1 MYMQTVVLLQCGTS
15 AIEWKSIFNPLKWWK
30 ESPTSPEPSASTSL
44 NIASTSDFFTC
55 IPNTLN
61 AVINSHASI
70 APVKPHTHS
79 RVNQKKKK
87 KKGWSHS
94 CQQLGIEVHMGYG
107 ERRQGEYQIHPRRW
121 ARSILWGLVVVA
133 SSTRAAQICRGLVTS
148 LLSTAFATPPASLN
162 ANTQHQ
168 QQQQLNPSFPP
179 HCLWTNFNPKALFEA
194 GWSKHVELGNSHVHL
209 VWAPPPFLEEITDSS
224 DHPQRHFQT

>member
-1 MYMQTVVLLQCGTS
+1 MVERISHLAG
-15 AIEWKSIFNPLKWWK
+15 AIGIHLAQHCFHLWLFHMHSQHIERRHQ
-30 ESPTSPEPSASTSL
+30 
-44 NIASTSDFFTC
+44 FTC
-55 IPNTLN
+55 VNRTCET
-61 AVINSHASI
+61 
-70 APVKPHTHS
+70 PHPLAC
-79 RVNQKKKK
+79 QPKKKRK